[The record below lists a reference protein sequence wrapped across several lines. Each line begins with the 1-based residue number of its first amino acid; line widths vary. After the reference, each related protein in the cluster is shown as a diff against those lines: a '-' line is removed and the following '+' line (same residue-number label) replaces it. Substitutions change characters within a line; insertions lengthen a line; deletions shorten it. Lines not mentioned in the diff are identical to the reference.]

1 MDFLLVFL
9 IASVQV
15 GISYGDLDITSGSI
29 KGYFTPE
36 EVLEYLNSTVG
47 NSVELVNIGKTYLE
61 KDIFALHIN
70 SNRDIKVL
78 VVAAHHAREL
88 ISVTQVL
95 YIIDKLLNASD
106 PTLAHLRET
115 AEFWYILT

>member
-9 IASVQV
+9 LAALQISV
-15 GISYGDLDITSGSI
+15 SYAGLDIKSGSI
-29 KGYFTPE
+29 EGYFTPE

-47 NSVELVNIGKTYLE
+47 NSVELVTIGNTYLE
-61 KDIFALHIN
+61 KGIFALHIN
-70 SNRDIKVL
+70 SNKDIKVL

-95 YIIDKLLNASD
+95 YIIDKLLTASD
-106 PTLAHLRET
+106 PSLIHLRET

>member
-1 MDFLLVFL
+1 MFL
-9 IASVQV
+9 IAALR
-15 GISYGDLDITSGSI
+15 ISLSYADLDIKSGSI
-29 KGYFTPE
+29 EGYFSPE
-36 EVLEYLNSTVG
+36 EVYEYLNSTVG
-47 NSVELVNIGKTYLE
+47 DSVKLVTIGNTYLE

-70 SNRDIKVL
+70 SNKDIKVL

-95 YIIDKLLNASD
+95 YIIDKLLTASD
-106 PTLAHLRET
+106 PSLVHLRET